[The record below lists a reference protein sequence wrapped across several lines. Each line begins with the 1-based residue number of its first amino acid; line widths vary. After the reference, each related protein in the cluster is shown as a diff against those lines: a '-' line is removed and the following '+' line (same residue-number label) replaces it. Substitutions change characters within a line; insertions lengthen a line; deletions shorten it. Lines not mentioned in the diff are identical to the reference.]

1 MTSTTSTTEQ
11 PGISTGTALKTGAA
25 AGVVAAI
32 LNVAV
37 SAIAR
42 GPFDAS
48 DDFAPLTPGPIV
60 LWSVLGAVLGAL
72 GWRFI
77 VNRRADSG
85 KLLTWLVPT
94 VLVLSLVPDVAL
106 LANGESMTGQSTSAV
121 VALMVMHVLT
131 AVVVVAAYRKTMPPR

>member
-1 MTSTTSTTEQ
+1 MTSISSQ
-11 PGISTGTALKTGAA
+11 HSSISTGTAVKTGAA

-32 LNVAV
+32 LNVVV

-72 GWRFI
+72 GWRVI

-94 VLVLSLVPDVAL
+94 VLVLSLVPDLAL